1 MNNNKKQS
9 NLQFTELAPDDIA
22 THEDIYIDVL
32 VGLAPEPTRI
42 SATPVPLSIA
52 RIYYEYAIKE
62 TLKAKQL
69 FQETFG

>member
-9 NLQFTELAPDDIA
+9 NLQFTELTPDDIA
-22 THEDIYIDVL
+22 THEDIYIDML
-32 VGLAPEPTRI
+32 VGLAHP
-42 SATPVPLSIA
+42 PVSYWH
-52 RIYYEYAIKE
+52 IYREYGIKE